1 MVKMMT
7 VIAGK
12 RQGAK
17 MASDR
22 TKAVQARANE
32 VPRKLARKT
41 ERDGEAAVAALLRL
55 GFENTPLPQILYCP
69 YDNTITLANPRAL
82 KVLGLSTGTLA
93 GAKVSSLFSGNVG
106 HLHVATQ
113 EAMHHG
119 HAWTRSL
126 NLNRPADTSGEAEA
140 NQDEFCLVACQYAG
154 KLHILLTAFDL
165 AALMRRNVD
174 DEADNLHRAGL
185 QEWRRAERFFREIEQ
200 RHRLILSAAGEG
212 IYGVD
217 ADGITTFVNPAAERM
232 LGWAAEDLI
241 GLEMHRVVHFKH
253 ADGSHYPVHDC
264 PIYNAFRRK
273 SVTTVDD
280 EVFWRKDGKP
290 LRVEYTST
298 PLVDDGEAV
307 GAVIVFRDIAE
318 RKQNEDQLRKALM
331 ENATLRERLEK
342 ENAYLQEEILT
353 HSNHHEI
360 LGTSEATLRIVRQID
375 VVAPTDAN
383 VLINGE
389 SGTGKELVAGAI
401 HQASPR
407 KNRPLIRVN
416 CAAVP
421 RDLFESEFFGHVK
434 GAFSGAIRDRVGRFE
449 LADGGTLFLDEVGEI
464 PLDLQ
469 SKLLRVLQEG
479 QFERVGEEKTRKVD
493 VRIIA
498 ATNRELKSEV
508 DHGRFREDLFFRLNV
523 FPIECSPLRQ
533 RPGDIVLLAQH
544 FLRVSCRR
552 MNIGEP
558 RLTRGDVEALE
569 RYDWPGNARELQNVM
584 ERAAILSRN
593 GRLQL
598 NLPGGRRTAARSE
611 IEEDHGTSDDAKIL
625 TASEVEEFEASN
637 IRRAL
642 SACDGRVSGPN
653 GAARI
658 LGMKPPTLYSRLRKL
673 RMEDAAKERPRARGE

>member
-1 MVKMMT
+1 
-7 VIAGK
+7 
-12 RQGAK
+12 

-22 TKAVQARANE
+22 TKVAR
-32 VPRKLARKT
+32 R
-41 ERDGEAAVAALLRL
+41 GEADPARRRMPEDEREGQEAVAELLRL
-55 GFENTPLPQILYCP
+55 GFENTPLPQLLYCP

-82 KVLGLSTGTLA
+82 SAFGLSHDGMSDT
-93 GAKVSSLFSGNVG
+93 KVSDLFTGSVG

-126 NLNRPADTSGEAEA
+126 KMKRPAKPGARRDPD
-140 NQDEFCLVACQYAG
+140 QDEFCLVACQHEG

-165 AALMRRNVD
+165 AALKKRNVD

-217 ADGITTFVNPAAERM
+217 VDGITTFVNPAAERM

-241 GLEMHRVVHFKH
+241 GLEMHRVVHYKH
-253 ADGSHYPVHDC
+253 ADGSHYHVHDC

-273 SVTTVDD
+273 TITTVDD

-298 PLVDDGEAV
+298 PLVEDGEAV
-307 GAVIVFRDIAE
+307 GAVIVFRDISE
-318 RKQNEDQLRKALM
+318 RKQNEDQLRKALL

-353 HSNHHEI
+353 QSNHHEI

-533 RPGDIVLLAQH
+533 RRGDIVLLAKH
-544 FLRVSCRR
+544 FLGVSCRR
-552 MNIGEP
+552 MNIAEP

-598 NLPGGRRTAARSE
+598 NLPRDRQTAAHSE
-611 IEEDHGTSDDAKIL
+611 AVGELQPRQDDKIL
-625 TASEVEEFEASN
+625 TAAEVEAFEAAN
-637 IRRAL
+637 IRKAL

-673 RMEDAAKERPRARGE
+673 RMEGAANEPRGAKGV